1 MEKKRMAGEEA
12 ANRICSGMKVG
23 LGTGSTAYYTIVEV
37 GRRVREGLDIVA
49 IPTSRETERLAREL
63 GIPLTDFRSCPRLD
77 LTIDGADA
85 VTPDLQLIKGGGG
98 ALLREK
104 LVASI
109 SDELIIVVDDSKL
122 YDSLSGLAI
131 PVEVVPF
138 AWETTARRIEQLGGR
153 WTLRERDGEVFV
165 TDNHNYILDTVFD
178 EVHDPA
184 DLARRLKL
192 TTGVVESGLFIDM
205 ASEVA
210 VGTDAGV
217 VWRKK
222 SEA

>member
-1 MEKKRMAGEEA
+1 MEKKRIAGEEA
-12 ANRICSGMKVG
+12 AKRIQSGMRVG

-37 GRRVREGLDIVA
+37 GKRVREGLDIVA

-138 AWETTARRIEQLGGR
+138 AWETTATRIEQLGGR
-153 WTLRERDGEVFV
+153 WKLRERNGEAFI
-165 TDNHNYILDTVFD
+165 TDNHNFILDTVFD
-178 EVHDPA
+178 EVADPA

-192 TTGVVESGLFIDM
+192 TTGVVDSGLFIDM
-205 ASEVA
+205 AREVA
-210 VGTDAGV
+210 VGTAAGV
-217 VWRKK
+217 EWRKK
-222 SEA
+222 PGV